1 MGAIFRRE
9 VQSYFTSPIGYI
21 FLAAFYGFSAVF
33 FSATSLQSA
42 STKMD
47 GLFGQLMILLVVLI
61 PILTM
66 RTMSEDK
73 KSKTDQCLLTAPVSL
88 GGIVAGKFLASL
100 LVYTCAVA
108 VTVVYAVILAGF
120 AQMDWLIIIGN
131 VIGLE
136 LLGAAFVAVGI
147 FCSSLTE
154 NQVVAAV
161 VSFIAMLALDMLSS
175 IAGLIPVQFIT
186 NILEKL
192 SFYERYAGFTY
203 GLFDLSNVLFFVSVI
218 VVFLFLTVRVLEKRR
233 WS

>member
-21 FLAAFYGFSAVF
+21 FLAAFYAFSAF
-33 FSATSLQSA
+33 FFTTSSLQSG

-47 GLFGQLMILLVVLI
+47 TMFSQLMIILVVLI

-73 KSKTDQCLLTAPVSL
+73 KTKTDQCLLTAPVSL
-88 GGIVAGKFLASL
+88 GGIVAGKFLAAL
-100 LVYTCAVA
+100 VVYTCAVL
-108 VTVVYAVILAGF
+108 VTVVYAVILSAY
-120 AQMDWLIIIGN
+120 AEMDWLVIIGN

-136 LLGAAFVAVGI
+136 LFGAAFIAVGI

-161 VSFIAMLALDMLSS
+161 ISFICILALNMLSTIGALLPWDWLS
-175 IAGLIPVQFIT
+175 EIFSKV
-186 NILEKL
+186 
-192 SFYERYAGFTY
+192 SFYERYYGFTY
-203 GLFDLSNVLFFVSVI
+203 GLFDLSNVLFFISAI
-218 VVFLFLTVRVLEKRR
+218 VVFLFFTVRVLEKRR

>member
-9 VQSYFTSPIGYI
+9 VQAYFTSPIGYI
-21 FLAAFYGFSAVF
+21 FLAAFYAFSAFF
-33 FSATSLQSA
+33 FSTSSLQSG

-47 GLFGQLMILLVVLI
+47 TMFMQLMIILVVLI

-100 LVYTCAVA
+100 IVYTCAVA
-108 VTVVYAVILAGF
+108 VTVVYAVIVQSYA
-120 AQMDWLIIIGN
+120 AVDWMVIIGN
-131 VIGLE
+131 VVGLE
-136 LLGAAFVAVGI
+136 LYGAAFIAVGI

-161 VSFIAMLALDMLSS
+161 ISFISILALNMLSIVGGLLPWEWLES
-175 IAGLIPVQFIT
+175 IFA
-186 NILEKL
+186 KL
-192 SFYERYAGFTY
+192 SFYERYSGFTY
-203 GLFDLSNVLFFVSVI
+203 GIFDLSNVLFFISA
-218 VVFLFLTVRVLEKRR
+218 VVLFLFLTVRVLEKRR

>member
-9 VQSYFTSPIGYI
+9 VQAYFTSPIGYI
-21 FLAAFYGFSAVF
+21 FLAAFYAFSAFF
-33 FSATSLQSA
+33 FSTSSLQSG

-47 GLFGQLMILLVVLI
+47 TMFMQLMIILVVLI

-73 KSKTDQCLLTAPVSL
+73 KTKTDQCLLTAPVSL

-100 LVYTCAVA
+100 IVYTCAVA
-108 VTVVYAVILAGF
+108 VTIVYAVIVQSYA
-120 AQMDWLIIIGN
+120 AVDWMVIIGN
-131 VIGLE
+131 VVGLE
-136 LLGAAFVAVGI
+136 LYGAAFIAVGI

-161 VSFIAMLALDMLSS
+161 ISFISILALNMLS
-175 IAGLIPVQFIT
+175 IVGGLLPWEWLE
-186 NILEKL
+186 NIFAKL
-192 SFYERYAGFTY
+192 SFYERYSGFTY
-203 GLFDLSNVLFFVSVI
+203 GLVDLSNVLFFISAI
-218 VVFLFLTVRVLEKRR
+218 VLFLFLTVRVLEKRR

>member
-1 MGAIFRRE
+1 MN
-9 VQSYFTSPIGYI
+9 TM
-21 FLAAFYGFSAVF
+21 FS
-33 FSATSLQSA
+33 
-42 STKMD
+42 
-47 GLFGQLMILLVVLI
+47 QLMIILVVLI

-88 GGIVAGKFLASL
+88 GGIVAGKFLAAL

-108 VTVVYAVILAGF
+108 ITVVYAVILSAY
-120 AQMDWLIIIGN
+120 AEMDWLVIIGN
-131 VIGLE
+131 IVGLE
-136 LLGAAFVAVGI
+136 LFGASFIAVGI

-161 VSFIAMLALDMLSS
+161 ISFISILGLNMLS
-175 IAGLIPVQFIT
+175 LIGNLVPW
-186 NILEKL
+186 NWLEAVCTKL
-192 SFYERYAGFTY
+192 SFYERYSGFTY
-203 GLFDLSNVLFFVSVI
+203 GLFDLSNVLFFISAI

>member
-9 VQSYFTSPIGYI
+9 VQSYFISPIGYI
-21 FLAAFYGFSAVF
+21 FLAAFYAFSAF
-33 FSATSLQSA
+33 FFATSSLAQG
-42 STKMD
+42 STKMNTM
-47 GLFGQLMILLVVLI
+47 FSQLMIILVVLI

-88 GGIVAGKFLASL
+88 GGIVAGKFLAAL

-108 VTVVYAVILAGF
+108 ITVVYAVILSAY
-120 AQMDWLIIIGN
+120 AEMDWLVIIGN
-131 VIGLE
+131 IVGLE
-136 LLGAAFVAVGI
+136 LFGASFIAGGI

-161 VSFIAMLALDMLSS
+161 ISFISILALNMLS
-175 IAGLIPVQFIT
+175 LIGNLVPW
-186 NILEKL
+186 NWLEDVCTKL
-192 SFYERYAGFTY
+192 SFYERYSGFTY
-203 GLFDLSNVLFFVSVI
+203 GLFDLSNVLFFISAI